1 MFNNM
6 STALEST
13 YKDYFFNKL
22 KSVFQIS
29 FDLTQAIRRLQNTE
43 QIDKQI
49 SGFLVG
55 VAVFF
60 SLSKFILLFKK
71 KIYEPR

>member
-43 QIDKQI
+43 QVDKQI
-49 SGFLVG
+49 SGFLVEHD
-55 VAVFF
+55 F
-60 SLSKFILLFKK
+60 LFLFYFVLK
-71 KIYEPR
+71 